1 MSGNAS
7 IRGVKDL
14 EDLPEFLRVFFGPSE
29 GEIPDREIAPR
40 GGETM

>member
-1 MSGNAS
+1 MNGDAS

-14 EDLPEFLRVFFGPSE
+14 EDMPEFLRALFRQTE
-29 GEIPDREIAPR
+29 GEIPDREDALR